1 MKCNCTYL
9 KLKERGYEPIDHA
22 WSCPLNNG
30 YYKKPS
36 KRIMPPKEDNPY
48 KEVNRFKQ
56 EYIKINR
63 INEKKN
69 KRSQSHL

>member
-1 MKCNCTYL
+1 MNTDNNV
-9 KLKERGYEPIDHA
+9 RNYEFNPY
-22 WSCPLNNG
+22 N
-30 YYKKPS
+30 S
-36 KRIMPPKEDNPY
+36 KRNMLPKGNNPY

-69 KRSQSHL
+69 KRIQSSL